1 MQSSQV
7 VNTELETTKTG
18 VQASQAEYVRLR
30 ALMELSVE
38 FLNVFK
44 GSTTL
49 NISIADKVLTTI
61 NNLYFLI
68 CQWKEG

>member
-1 MQSSQV
+1 MQSSQA

-49 NISIADKVLTTI
+49 NISIADR
-61 NNLYFLI
+61 Y
-68 CQWKEG
+68 